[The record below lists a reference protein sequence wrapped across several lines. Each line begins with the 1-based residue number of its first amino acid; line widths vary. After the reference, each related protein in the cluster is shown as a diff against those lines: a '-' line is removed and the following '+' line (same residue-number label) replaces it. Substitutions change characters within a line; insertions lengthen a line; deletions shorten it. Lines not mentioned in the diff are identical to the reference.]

1 LRLIYVSWLDLIL
14 SLRIQLLLWRSLLLH
29 VLLLN
34 WLGTVEGIELC
45 LRKELLLSLLLR
57 VYLWLG
63 LVNRLSSVR
72 VLLGLD
78 KLLLLGLLVLNC
90 LGGLLRDLA
99 EELVELLLCDLDELL
114 VV

>member
-1 LRLIYVSWLDLIL
+1 MD
-14 SLRIQLLLWRSLLLH
+14 
-29 VLLLN
+29 
-34 WLGTVEGIELC
+34 GIELC

-90 LGGLLRDLA
+90 LSGLLRDLT
-99 EELVELLLCDLDELL
+99 EELIELLLSNLDELL
-114 VV
+114 VIRRHRRL